1 MDRRQGRLRS
11 QGAQVQG
18 QALAVLDQLTAGA
31 LEDAAERRERVS
43 LVEIEHRA
51 VSTPEPRDA
60 LRALAPADH
69 IRLIA
74 EIKRSSPSKGA
85 LASIP
90 DAPELASMYAE
101 AGADAISVLTEGRK
115 FGGSLDD
122 LAAVRAAVN
131 TPLLRK
137 DFIAEEYQILEARAF
152 GADIVLLIVAALE
165 QPVLSRLHTFA
176 QQLGLAVLVETHSAD
191 EVRRASDIGAR
202 IVGVNARNLST
213 FELDKNLFGDV
224 RHLIDASA
232 IAVAESAVASV
243 DDVVAYRTAGADV
256 VLVGEA
262 LVTSGD
268 PTARVREFRG
278 VN

>member
-1 MDRRQGRLRS
+1 M
-11 QGAQVQG
+11 
-18 QALAVLDQLTAGA
+18 LDQLTAGA

-43 LVEIEHRA
+43 LAEIERRA
-51 VSTPEPRDA
+51 VSAPEPRDA
-60 LRALAPADH
+60 LKALAPTDH

-90 DAPELASMYAE
+90 DAPELAATYAE

-122 LAAVRAAVN
+122 LVAIRGTVSV
-131 TPLLRK
+131 PLLRK

-165 QPVLSRLHTFA
+165 QTALSRLHTFA
-176 QQLGLAVLVETHSAD
+176 QQLGLTVLVETHSAD

-202 IVGVNARNLST
+202 LVGVNARDLST
-213 FELDKNLFGDV
+213 FELDRNLFGEV
-224 RHLIDASA
+224 RHLIDQSA
-232 IAVAESAVASV
+232 IAVAESAVATV
-243 DDVVAYRTAGADV
+243 DDVVAYRRAGADV

-262 LVTSGD
+262 LVTSGSPLD
-268 PTARVREFRG
+268 RVREFRG

>member
-1 MDRRQGRLRS
+1 M
-11 QGAQVQG
+11 
-18 QALAVLDQLTAGA
+18 LDQLTAGA
-31 LEDAAERRERVS
+31 LEDAAERRDRVS
-43 LVEIEHRA
+43 LVEIERRA
-51 VSTPEPRDA
+51 VNAPEPRDA
-60 LRALAPADH
+60 LRALAPTDH

-74 EIKRSSPSKGA
+74 EIKRSSLSKGA

-90 DAPELASMYAE
+90 DAPELASLYVE
-101 AGADAISVLTEGRK
+101 GGADAISVLTEGRK

-122 LAAVRAAVN
+122 LTAVRDAVDV
-131 TPLLRK
+131 PLLRK
-137 DFIAEEYQILEARAF
+137 DFIAEEYQILEARAY

-165 QPVLSRLHTFA
+165 QPVLSRLHNFA

-191 EVRRASDIGAR
+191 EVRRASDVGAR

-213 FELDKNLFGDV
+213 FELDTSLFGEV

-232 IAVAESAVASV
+232 IAVAESAVSTV
-243 DDVVAYRTAGADV
+243 DDVAAYRSAGADV

-268 PTARVREFRG
+268 PVARVHEFREVG
-278 VN
+278 

>member
-1 MDRRQGRLRS
+1 M
-11 QGAQVQG
+11 
-18 QALAVLDQLTAGA
+18 LDQLTAGA

-43 LVEIEHRA
+43 LAEIERRA
-51 VSTPEPRDA
+51 VSAPEPRDA
-60 LRALAPADH
+60 LKALAPTDH

-90 DAPELASMYAE
+90 DAPELAATYAE

-122 LAAVRAAVN
+122 LVAIRGTVSV
-131 TPLLRK
+131 PLLRK
-137 DFIAEEYQILEARAF
+137 DFIAEEYQILESRAF

-165 QPVLSRLHTFA
+165 QTALSRLHTFA
-176 QQLGLAVLVETHSAD
+176 QQLGLTVLVETHSAD

-202 IVGVNARNLST
+202 LVGVNARDLST
-213 FELDKNLFGDV
+213 FELDRNLFGEV
-224 RHLIDASA
+224 RHLIDQSA
-232 IAVAESAVASV
+232 IAVAESAVATV
-243 DDVVAYRTAGADV
+243 DDVVAYRRAGADV

-262 LVTSGD
+262 LVTSGSPFD
-268 PTARVREFRG
+268 RVREFRG

>member
-1 MDRRQGRLRS
+1 M
-11 QGAQVQG
+11 
-18 QALAVLDQLTAGA
+18 LDQLTAGA

-43 LVEIEHRA
+43 LAEIERRA
-51 VSTPEPRDA
+51 VSAPEPRDA
-60 LRALAPADH
+60 LKALAPTDH

-90 DAPELASMYAE
+90 DAPELAATYAE

-122 LAAVRAAVN
+122 LVAIRGTVSV
-131 TPLLRK
+131 PLLRK

-165 QPVLSRLHTFA
+165 QTALSRLHTFA
-176 QQLGLAVLVETHSAD
+176 QQLGLTVLVETHSAD

-202 IVGVNARNLST
+202 LVGVNARDLST
-213 FELDKNLFGDV
+213 FELDRNLFGEV
-224 RHLIDASA
+224 RHLIDQSA
-232 IAVAESAVASV
+232 IAVAESAVATV
-243 DDVVAYRTAGADV
+243 DDVVAYRRAGADV

-262 LVTSGD
+262 LVTSGSPFD
-268 PTARVREFRG
+268 RVREFRG